1 MISYQGRHEDIHYD
15 KFSGH
20 LDTPQASAQEEAGVA
35 VGEEAVVAGEGVV
48 IDATPF
54 AEEG

>member
-1 MISYQGRHEDIHYD
+1 MEIVTTMGFRCPWAHH
-15 KFSGH
+15 KR
-20 LDTPQASAQEEAGVA
+20 SAQEEAGVA